1 MLRKILA
8 IIVFLITLVSLSGC
22 GGGGDEDDSEPA
34 PETKWTI
41 MYYGDGDCNLEEAL
55 LYDIDEMKSGF
66 VNGQGVNLI
75 VLFDRISSYS
85 SDTTVFGE
93 NFTDTRLYR
102 ITTGKVWRKSGSSQF
117 PEITTN
123 SSYDANMGDAA
134 TLKKFIQF
142 CKANYPA
149 DNYAVILSNHG
160 GGARKKSYS
169 LAETE
174 SDTGFSIKE
183 ICQDVTNGNDY
194 LYTAEISD
202 VLTSAESIQLFGLDA
217 CFMSTVEFAYQ
228 FRNDS
233 SNTGF
238 KADIMVA
245 SAPTETAYGWDYD
258 AILNRLQS
266 RSGDNGES
274 DVTLGGY
281 ELYFDPVSLTAQ
293 QLGAVIVE
301 EQRDSTSSMSG
312 QSLTCMDLSKVK
324 AVKDAADNLAKAI
337 VGKQNDIELLRGSGT
352 SVSVLH
358 YFAETISSYTPIS
371 SNTWITSPYFD
382 LFALANTIAV
392 SGQETTYSAT
402 LRSAVDEMV
411 LYSFGNSGYT
421 GFIEGKSGVHIF
433 FPDGDATVVVSGN
446 TRRHWYYQD
455 WYNAKSTSEIQVVF
469 PAYTSAP
476 YGKLAW
482 CKNGAAASN
491 STVEN
496 WFELLD
502 SWYDTSN
509 DSDGGLNAYQW

>member
-1 MLRKILA
+1 MLKNFFVTILFILA
-8 IIVFLITLVSLSGC
+8 SAWLPGC
-22 GGGGDEDDSEPA
+22 GGGGDEDNTEPA
-34 PETKWTI
+34 AETKWTI

-55 LYDIDEMKSGF
+55 LYDVYEMKSGF
-66 VNGQGVNLI
+66 VNGQGFNLI

-85 SDTTVFGE
+85 NDTTVFGE

-102 ITTGKVWRKSGSSQF
+102 ITSGKAWRKSGSSQF
-117 PEITTN
+117 PEITTS
-123 SSYDANMGDAA
+123 SSYEANMGDAA

-149 DNYAVILSNHG
+149 DNYALILSNHG

-169 LAETE
+169 LTGTE
-174 SDTGFSIKE
+174 SDTGLSMKE

-202 VLTSAESIQLFGLDA
+202 VLTSAESVQLFGLDA

-258 AILNRLQS
+258 AILNRLQN
-266 RSGDNGES
+266 RPGDNGET
-274 DVTLGGY
+274 DVTVGGY
-281 ELYFDPVSLTAQ
+281 ELYYDPASLAAQ
-293 QLGAVIVE
+293 ELGAIIVE

-312 QSLTCMDLSKVK
+312 QSLTCIDLSKVK
-324 AVKDAADNLAKAI
+324 AVKDAVDNLAKAI
-337 VGKQNDIELLRGSGT
+337 VGKQNDIESLRGSGT
-352 SVSVLH
+352 SVSMLH
-358 YFAETISSYTPIS
+358 FFAETNSSYTPVA
-371 SNTWITSPYFD
+371 SNTWVASPYFD
-382 LFALANTIAV
+382 LYSLANSIAV
-392 SGQETTYSAT
+392 SGQETTYSVT
-402 LRSAVDEMV
+402 LRSAIDDMV
-411 LYSFGNSGYT
+411 LYSFGNSTYT

-455 WYNAKSTSEIQVVF
+455 WYNAKSASEIQVVF

-482 CKNGAAASN
+482 CVDGATATTN
-491 STVEN
+491 DVGN

-502 SWYDTSN
+502 SWFDASNDTS
-509 DSDGGLNAYQW
+509 GGLNAYQW